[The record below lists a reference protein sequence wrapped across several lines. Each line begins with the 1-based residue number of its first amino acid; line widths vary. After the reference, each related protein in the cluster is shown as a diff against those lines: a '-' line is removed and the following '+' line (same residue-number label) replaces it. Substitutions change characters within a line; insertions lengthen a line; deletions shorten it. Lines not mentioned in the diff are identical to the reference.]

1 MAKKRGFNNP
11 TGGVPGGEDA
21 IVDAAISKIQHLSK
35 DLKSAI
41 ESSNQNTNAVL
52 KEFFGLS
59 SVGES
64 KVWTLK
70 SGKKVEFTPV
80 TLSYE
85 EVRDNTTVTFEV
97 NGRFQ
102 DDLTLE
108 SLQDLNSI
116 LTQQYT
122 PAIARLLDGKMDIL
136 DGSRRRARFLY
147 EEGAIKEFHLL
158 VSSEDISVSDAK
170 ALAKELQSAKEHS
183 LRDIGLRC
191 QLIKD
196 NHFNETGETLNQTA
210 LAEQLGVSQS
220 LISKALT
227 AASVKKEMLTLF
239 PDVNTLAIADYKLLK
254 QVQDELE
261 SNNFLDGFIDEIET
275 EIISID
281 DNLAADEYK
290 IAVLTLIKNANKKLT
305 AKPKDKAV
313 TTKLFDCKGNQRTAK
328 KTEKGRKVSY
338 TFDKITEE
346 AKREIE
352 EAIVALLEKHN
363 Q

>member
-1 MAKKRGFNNP
+1 MAKKRGFTNP

-21 IVDAAISKIQHLSK
+21 VRDAALNKIQYITE
-35 DLKSAI
+35 DLKSAVTK
-41 ESSNQNTNAVL
+41 SNLNLEDVL
-52 KEFFGLS
+52 KDSFGLN

-70 SGKKVEFTPV
+70 SGKNVAFTPV
-80 TLSYE
+80 TLSFE

-116 LTQQYT
+116 ITQQYT
-122 PAIARLLDGKMDIL
+122 PAIARLHEGKMDIL

-170 ALAKELQSAKEHS
+170 ALAKELQSSKEHN

-227 AASVKKEMLTLF
+227 AASVKKELLTLF
-239 PDVNTLAIADYKLLK
+239 PDVNQLALADYKFLK

-261 SNNFLDGFIDEIET
+261 RNDFIDGFIDEIET
-275 EIISID
+275 EIISIK

-290 IAVLTLIKNANKKLT
+290 SAVLTFIKKTNKKFT
-305 AKPKDKAV
+305 AKPKNKAV

-338 TFDKITEE
+338 TLDKITEE

-352 EAIVALLEKHN
+352 ESIVAILEKHN

>member
-183 LRDIGLRC
+183 LRDIGMRC

-196 NHFNETGETLNQTA
+196 NHFN
-210 LAEQLGVSQS
+210 
-220 LISKALT
+220 
-227 AASVKKEMLTLF
+227 
-239 PDVNTLAIADYKLLK
+239 DTLAIADYKLLK

-261 SNNFLDGFIDEIET
+261 NNNFLDGFIDEIET

-290 IAVLTLIKNANKKLT
+290 SAVLTLIKNANKKLT

>member
-1 MAKKRGFNNP
+1 MAKKRGLNNP
-11 TGGVPGGEDA
+11 TAGVPGGEDA
-21 IVDAAISKIQHLSK
+21 VRDAALNKIQYITE
-35 DLKSAI
+35 DLKSAVKK
-41 ESSNQNTNAVL
+41 SNLNLEDVL
-52 KEFFGLS
+52 KKSFDFN

-70 SGKKVEFTPV
+70 SGKNVAFTPV

-85 EVRDNTTVTFEV
+85 DVRDNTTVTFEV

-116 LTQQYT
+116 ITQQYT
-122 PAIARLLDGKMDIL
+122 PAIARMHEGKMDIL

-158 VSSEDISVSDAK
+158 ISSEDISVSDAK

-183 LRDIGLRC
+183 LRDVGLRC

-196 NHFNETGETLNQTA
+196 NHFNETGETLNQTG

-227 AASVKKEMLTLF
+227 AASVKNEILKLF
-239 PDVNTLAIADYKLLK
+239 PDMNQLAFTDYKVLK
-254 QVQDELE
+254 QVQDETE
-261 SNNFLDGFIDEIET
+261 SNNFLDGFIDEIES
-275 EIISID
+275 EVISID
-281 DNLAADEYK
+281 SNLAGDDYK
-290 IAVLTLIKNANKKLT
+290 NAVLALIKKASKKRSAT
-305 AKPKDKAV
+305 KKDGPV

-338 TFDKITEE
+338 TFDKITDE